1 MLAFLPLA
9 SGILL
14 LLIFHQKEGCWRSA
28 GLSAATAFGFLL
40 TLITEFLSIFKLLV
54 FGWLLGL
61 WVLTLILLSLAYV
74 RSLKKGKRIVEH
86 NDTPPVRKPIKV
98 PLFSACLLGSVA
110 FIAIVVGLIALVTP
124 PNNYDSMT
132 YHMARVA
139 HWVQN
144 HSVEHYPTEYLAQL
158 ILPPWSEFSI
168 LHFQLLSGSDRFAN
182 LVQWFSMVGSIFGI
196 SLISKQLGADWRG
209 QILSAVIV
217 ATIPMGIL
225 QASSTQNDYVVAFWL
240 VCFTHYILLIT
251 SGKNRW
257 TNFNLLALGA
267 SFGLALLS
275 KGTAYVYAFPFL
287 IWLFI
292 SGIRSLR
299 WQLWKPAFRV
309 AILALSILTGYYLRN
324 LELFGSLFGTPKDW
338 RYTNEAFSP
347 QIWVSNIIRNISLH
361 VGTLSGYLNK
371 AVEKLVLVIHTFL
384 GVDVNDPRITWQP
397 EGMVFHIQKL
407 STHEDRAGNPIH
419 LLLIVS
425 TIILCLKNWKSHKPY
440 IHYCAALIGCFLTL
454 CLIIAWQPYNSRL
467 HLPFFVLSSPLVSI
481 ILSKTYLNRKV
492 VNFIAIGLILSSLL
506 YVFHNSTRPIVKSKN
521 IFNTSR
527 IEQYFRGWPERQSEY
542 IGAVDFLRHQRC
554 SDIGLTMAG
563 DEFEYPLWV
572 LLQENKDRA
581 LRFEHINVTNNSAS
595 KTDINFKPCAIIYVD
610 SRKVKDR
617 QNRDILT
624 SENIYVQKWSLGQ
637 TRVLIRQ

>member
-1 MLAFLPLA
+1 
-9 SGILL
+9 
-14 LLIFHQKEGCWRSA
+14 
-28 GLSAATAFGFLL
+28 
-40 TLITEFLSIFKLLV
+40 
-54 FGWLLGL
+54 
-61 WVLTLILLSLAYV
+61 
-74 RSLKKGKRIVEH
+74 
-86 NDTPPVRKPIKV
+86 
-98 PLFSACLLGSVA
+98 
-110 FIAIVVGLIALVTP
+110 
-124 PNNYDSMT
+124 
-132 YHMARVA
+132 
-139 HWVQN
+139 
-144 HSVEHYPTEYLAQL
+144 
-158 ILPPWSEFSI
+158 
-168 LHFQLLSGSDRFAN
+168 
-182 LVQWFSMVGSIFGI
+182 
-196 SLISKQLGADWRG
+196 
-209 QILSAVIV
+209 
-217 ATIPMGIL
+217 MGIL